1 MATTINEN
9 ENGTSFYNE
18 TASDLTK
25 VPALPRCRWP
35 APHPDWDVAFATWGS
50 TWMAHIIIFVVAY
63 AILAIYTCSVLC
75 FLVWKRCSS
84 VRGTHDGILT
94 KRLTNLRIALHSLV
108 FVACSAR
115 TMSLGIDPYGTR
127 KILKCPS
134 GVVLWSLGWPSLV
147 SSFSI
152 LLLLLLET
160 TRLSLAPPRIQR
172 PSVLGSIIGFSL
184 GYVLFSDF
192 LVAYDNSTKY
202 AVTVCQMLFILW
214 GVLVFFGFV
223 YVWWKIHSN
232 LTASSRGQ
240 TQTSSQRDNNDN
252 SKMRK
257 LNTIIFVSAA
267 IGICLTVS
275 NLYWVS
281 ATLDKSYRP
290 EALRPWPWLLF
301 STCQR
306 ILEVSISIMILLT
319 VSKSGQSSKVDDN
332 ANSNNTVPTATA

>member
-1 MATTINEN
+1 MATTVLDDV
-9 ENGTSFYNE
+9 NGTSVYE
-18 TASDLTK
+18 ESTY
-25 VPALPRCRWP
+25 VPVDVPNLPRCRWP
-35 APHPDWDVAFATWGS
+35 APHPDWTVAFAVWGNS
-50 TWMAHIIIFVVAY
+50 WLAHIIIFVIAY
-63 AILAIYTCSVLC
+63 AILAIYSGSVLC
-75 FLVWKRCSS
+75 YLVWKRCSAE
-84 VRGTHDGILT
+84 RGAHDGVLT
-94 KRLTNLRIALHSLV
+94 KRLINLRIALHSLV

-127 KILKCPS
+127 RILKCPS

-147 SSFSI
+147 ASFSI

-172 PSVLGSIIGFSL
+172 PSVLASIIAVSL

-202 AVTVCQMLFILW
+202 AVTVCQLLFILW
-214 GVLVFFGFV
+214 GILLFFGFIF
-223 YVWWKIHSN
+223 VWWKIHSN
-232 LTASSRGQ
+232 LMASSRGQ
-240 TQTSSQRDNNDN
+240 TQTSSNRDSSDN

-267 IGICLTVS
+267 IGICLTVT

-281 ATLDKSYRP
+281 STLDKSYRP
-290 EALRPWPWLLF
+290 EALKPWSWLAF

-306 ILEVSISIMILLT
+306 FLEIGISIMILLT
-319 VSKSGQSSKVDDN
+319 VSKSRENSKVDDTGK
-332 ANSNNTVPTATA
+332 SGNTIPTATA